1 MRIKKLSAALAFS
14 VVCHISVMFVVGLH
28 LMGPNDHPIVRHIS
42 IDHLGSDEE
51 VILFRVQEP
60 PKPSARKPVFNSV
73 NYKDL
78 HGRGHFLPLRYES
91 QKLTTTDVSST
102 TEALKNA
109 PSADLSNTSMST
121 PESLPVPDLSNNRVH
136 VNTSESAATPE
147 RVMFKRPPGL
157 APVQTVGAAHDR
169 LETTTEYMVLG
180 NVEAPLRQPAKG
192 EAATAVVVTG
202 RNPHSAKVLQPQILN
217 PPNSA
222 PYGDVYFKDAGI
234 NPFIDTEDDNFST
247 FSMDVDTAS
256 YAVMRRY
263 LQDGYLPPSE
273 AIRIEE
279 FVNAL
284 DYNYAPP
291 TDEAFAIHLEGAP
304 SKFGE
309 GKRLQLLRVG
319 IQGRLIPDT
328 VRKDAILTF
337 VVDVSGSMGRENRLG
352 LVKQALTLLLEQLR
366 PSDKVG
372 IVVYGSDARVVLPH
386 TSIVNQEHILA
397 AIDALTPEGA
407 TNAEAGLR
415 MGYKLATQNAN
426 PAYINRVIL
435 CSDGVAN
442 VGQTG
447 PDAILK
453 EIRTYVKEGV
463 TLTTVG
469 FGMGNYND
477 VLMEQLANNGNGSYA
492 YVDAIGEAKRIFV
505 ENLTGTLQVIA
516 KDAKIQVEFNPET
529 VSRFRLLGYEN
540 RRLAHEDFRNDT
552 VDAGEVGAGHS
563 VTAIYEIKLYNN
575 AVGQLATVSIRH
587 EDSDTG
593 HVTEVNE
600 SIATDALKGTFEEAT
615 PTFQL
620 AASIAEFAEI
630 LRGSFWAQEGSL
642 KTVHQT
648 LEGILPHLEAKT
660 REHGLRNEELLSL
673 VRKAD
678 RLKEQKEG

>member
-14 VVCHISVMFVVGLH
+14 VVCHISIMFVAGLH
-28 LMGPNDHPIVRHIS
+28 FMGPSYKDLHE
-42 IDHLGSDEE
+42 DYFGSGEE
-51 VILFRVQEP
+51 VVLFPVQEP
-60 PKPSARKPVFNSV
+60 PKPSARKPALNSV
-73 NYKDL
+73 NYRDGSL
-78 HGRGHFLPLRYES
+78 LLPHQA
-91 QKLTTTDVSST
+91 QKLTTVDVNST
-102 TEALKNA
+102 SETLKGA
-109 PSADLSNTSMST
+109 PSADLSNTRVST

-136 VNTSESAATPE
+136 VNTQESAATPK
-147 RVMFKRPPGL
+147 RVMFKRPAGL
-157 APVQTVGAAHDR
+157 APIQKVGAARDMAR
-169 LETTTEYMVLG
+169 GQPNTETKSIVLG
-180 NVEAPLRQPAKG
+180 YAEAPPLLEGEPGGRVIRKG
-192 EAATAVVVTG
+192 KNVPQAQA
-202 RNPHSAKVLQPQILN
+202 LQHQALN
-217 PPNSA
+217 PPNGA
-222 PYGDVYFKDAGI
+222 AYHDVFFNDAGT

-247 FSMDVDTAS
+247 FGMDVDTAS
-256 YAVMRRY
+256 YTVMRRY
-263 LQDGYLPPSE
+263 LRDGYLPPSE
-273 AIRIEE
+273 AIRVEE

-284 DYNYAPP
+284 NYNYTPP

-309 GKRLQLLRVG
+309 GKRLRLLRIG
-319 IQGRLIPDT
+319 IQGRVIPNTD
-328 VRKDAILTF
+328 RKDAILTF
-337 VVDVSGSMGRENRLG
+337 VVDVSGSMRRENRLG

-372 IVVYGSDARVVLPH
+372 IVVYGSNARVVLPH
-386 TSIVNQEHILA
+386 TSIVNREHILA
-397 AIDALTPEGA
+397 AIGALTPEGA
-407 TNAEAGLR
+407 TNAEAGLQV
-415 MGYKLATQNAN
+415 GYKLATQNAN
-426 PAYINRVIL
+426 PDYINRVIL

-447 PDAILK
+447 PEAILK
-453 EIRTYVKEGV
+453 EIRTHLKEGV

-477 VLMEQLANNGNGSYA
+477 VLMEQLANNGNGSYT
-492 YVDAIGEAKRIFV
+492 YVDTLSEAKRIFV

-563 VTAIYEIKLYNN
+563 VTALYEIKLHNDV
-575 AVGQLATVSIRH
+575 VGKLATVSIRH
-587 EDSDTG
+587 EDPDTG

-600 SIATDALKGTFEEAT
+600 SIATDILKGTFKEAT

-620 AASIAEFAEI
+620 AASVAEFAEI
-630 LRGSFWAQEGSL
+630 LRGSFWAQKGSL
-642 KTVHQT
+642 EDVHQT

-673 VRKAD
+673 IRKAQ
-678 RLKEQKEG
+678 RFKEEKEG